1 MVTQFR
7 WGGVSAAGKYPHMVR
22 AMAGCQYMVLEYE
35 RGPGQPWAAHT
46 YVVSRC
52 KRVERHPHMVTA
64 IEGSPYVLLK
74 GEGRSIR
81 CVKM

>member
-1 MVTQFR
+1 
-7 WGGVSAAGKYPHMVR
+7 MVR